1 MNDDLISK
9 ILPPPWKAKPRE
21 RELSGVQPFFSL
33 RFRGR
38 KRSISRVVAVRPP
51 ARDYAAPPERE
62 HELFLGLG

>member
-38 KRSISRVVAVRPP
+38 KRSISRVVAVRTR
-51 ARDYAAPPERE
+51 ARDDAAPPEL
-62 HELFLGLG
+62 ELFFGLG